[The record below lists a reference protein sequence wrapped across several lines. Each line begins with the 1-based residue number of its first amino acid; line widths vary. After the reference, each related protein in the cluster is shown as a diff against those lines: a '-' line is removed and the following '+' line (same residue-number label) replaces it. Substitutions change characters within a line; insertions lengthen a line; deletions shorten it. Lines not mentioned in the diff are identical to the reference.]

1 MKKTNQAKEN
11 PLLHPVSAE
20 RGVLGCLL
28 LTAFSEDANES
39 LSSIISGLETLQD
52 SMGVGGLGGDFS
64 RHFSDGFARS
74 AIHVVRRLHEEGGP
88 ADIVT
93 VSAELGKIAD
103 PSATL
108 LSLRDCMNSAA
119 QPKDALAYGRIV
131 FEATKRRNLLQAA
144 KELQDQIMVS
154 SAADTDSLAN
164 HFQDKL
170 SSLFGTDSLSSAG
183 LLHRDEA
190 LASNLDYIDKAYHRE
205 DKSQPMGLPTG
216 FYDLDNELSGLH
228 PGDLV
233 IIAGRPAMGKTTF
246 AQNIGENLSSLTK
259 KATLIFSL
267 EMPGTQL
274 SMRSLSTASKVSLQK
289 LRSGRLEDQD
299 FVRIT
304 AGLESLRGAP
314 IFFDQGT
321 STTPA
326 DIRSRARKFIKQH
339 GNLGLVVI
347 DYIQLMS
354 SGGFG
359 PQREQEISSITR
371 DLKKIAR
378 ELDIPVIALSQLNRS
393 LEQRPNKRPMM
404 SDLRESGAI
413 EQDADVILFVY
424 RDEVYHPETP
434 DRGIAEIII
443 GKQRNGPI
451 STVRL
456 GFSGQFAAFENYLGA
471 SF

>member
-1 MKKTNQAKEN
+1 MKRHAPPKEN
-11 PLLHPVSAE
+11 PLLNPTSAE

-28 LTAFSEDANES
+28 LTAFSPKATEE
-39 LSSIISGLETLQD
+39 LFKIISGLESLQS
-52 SMGVGGLGGDFS
+52 SMGIASPGTDFS
-64 RHFSDGFARS
+64 QHFSDNFARS
-74 AIHVVRRLHEEGGP
+74 AINQIIRLHEEGDP

-93 VSAELGKIAD
+93 VSAELGKQND
-103 PSATL
+103 PVATL
-108 LSLRDCMNSAA
+108 ASLKECMDSAV
-119 QPKDALAYGRIV
+119 QPKDALAYARIV
-131 FEATKRRNLLQAA
+131 FEAAKRRNLLRAA
-144 KELQDQIMVS
+144 KELQDEINGS
-154 SAADTDSLAN
+154 SGSDSDSLAN
-164 HFQDKL
+164 RFQDKL
-170 SSLFGTDSLSSAG
+170 SSMFGDSAGVANG

-190 LASNLDYIDKAYHRE
+190 LAENLDYIDKAFHRE
-205 DKSQPMGLPTG
+205 DKTQPMGLPTG
-216 FYDLDNELSGLH
+216 YYDLDNELSGLH
-228 PGDLV
+228 PGDLI
-233 IIAGRPAMGKTTF
+233 IIAGRPAMGKTTL
-246 AQNIGENLSSLTK
+246 AQNIAENLSSLTA

-289 LRSGRLEDQD
+289 LRSGRLEDDD

-304 AGLESLRGAP
+304 SGLESLRGLP
-314 IFFDQGT
+314 IFFDQST
-321 STTPA
+321 SASPS
-326 DIRSRARKFIKQH
+326 DIRSRARKFIKQ
-339 GNLGLVVI
+339 GGDLGLIVI

-359 PQREQEISSITR
+359 AQREQEISAITR
-371 DLKKIAR
+371 DLKKLAR
-378 ELDIPVIALSQLNRS
+378 ELGVPIIALSQLNRS
-393 LEQRPNKRPMM
+393 LEQRANKRPMM

-451 STVRL
+451 SVVRL
-456 GFSGQFAAFENYLGA
+456 GFSGQFAAFENYLGS